1 MHCLP
6 PKLWTVV
13 AFKIF
18 PLPKFA
24 FASSFMATVANAGH
38 GQVMVSL
45 PVFFLTCNCSFAYLQ
60 ADAWEGRR
68 SKGWKRVHF
77 FFFGIRVHFSSGARA
92 LWMRPISQ
100 AVSLMDSFVGFS
112 ELFSLKTSAS
122 NHPN

>member
-1 MHCLP
+1 ME
-6 PKLWTVV
+6 K
-13 AFKIF
+13 
-18 PLPKFA
+18 
-24 FASSFMATVANAGH
+24 G
-38 GQVMVSL
+38 SL
-45 PVFFLTCNCSFAYLQ
+45 
-60 ADAWEGRR
+60 
-68 SKGWKRVHF
+68 F